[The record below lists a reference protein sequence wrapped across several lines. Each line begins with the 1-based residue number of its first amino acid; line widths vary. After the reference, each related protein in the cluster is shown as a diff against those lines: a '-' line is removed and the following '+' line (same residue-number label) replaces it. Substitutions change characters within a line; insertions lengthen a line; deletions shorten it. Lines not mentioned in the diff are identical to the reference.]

1 MKTRKIHDVVDKI
14 KANPPKPRKPR
25 PPKPTLLP
33 IPKEQS
39 PTAPSPPTPTGHSIT
54 SPSRK
59 MIPPSKSYVPIQ
71 PTPPKAS
78 DWKYAA
84 IPSAK
89 PVVQNQPLPT
99 QTSNHM
105 MSRKRSHDGGQVQQ
119 NGIDGKI
126 LEIIRF
132 QDVLV
137 YSSARAWTSVIL
149 ARKHGSRRHST
160 AGTFSEIRELN
171 GDVTRDDSQRRLLEQ
186 RDVATLV
193 WIAATLFQRCNSLFR
208 RRLAKQQ
215 PCTCIVHFCRH
226 CTTTTWKCRISR
238 FMEGVNSR
246 QRLFFSFPELRYSLL
261 ELKSKKYCQHLTNWM
276 TWNKRDQV
284 WSSAA
289 SLYKWHFRS
298 CCRRFA

>member
-39 PTAPSPPTPTGHSIT
+39 PTTPSPPTPTGHSIT

-119 NGIDGKI
+119 NGIDGKM
-126 LEIIRF
+126 LEIIRL
-132 QDVLV
+132 QDVVV

-193 WIAATLFQRCNSLFR
+193 WIAATLFQHCNALFR
-208 RRLAKQQ
+208 RRRRRQRERQTIGWIGKTATLH
-215 PCTCIVHFCRH
+215 VHRAFLSSLHDYDVKMSNFSFYGGRELK
-226 CTTTTWKCRISR
+226 TTT
-238 FMEGVNSR
+238 F
-246 QRLFFSFPELRYSLL
+246 LFFSWTSIQSFRTQVQKILPTFDELSDM
-261 ELKSKKYCQHLTNWM
+261 E
-276 TWNKRDQV
+276 
-284 WSSAA
+284 
-289 SLYKWHFRS
+289 
-298 CCRRFA
+298 